1 MTASEP
7 FGRAHTGSS
16 GRRWNSNEPTMEADM
31 QKTRI
36 ESKRRND
43 RGGASAPTPADDD
56 GRSVV
61 APSDLR
67 AEMVSVAAYF
77 IAQRR
82 GFTGGCAEDDW
93 YAAEAEI
100 DRRLAKESTGTGD
113 HGGCG

>member
-1 MTASEP
+1 
-7 FGRAHTGSS
+7 
-16 GRRWNSNEPTMEADM
+16 M
-31 QKTRI
+31 QQTRI

-43 RGGASAPTPADDD
+43 LGGASAPTPADED
-56 GRSVV
+56 RSVV
-61 APSDLR
+61 PPSDPR

-100 DRRLAKESTGTGD
+100 DRRLAKESTVTGE
-113 HGGCG
+113 HGRSG